1 MENLDEQGY
10 VNDPNQLDLFAGILY
25 TPEQEKHINAY
36 LERQKTTVSLNT
48 IANQRNEELLINS
61 GFRLGIDFQNT
72 FKTEIITREVTL
84 GSSYDKT
91 QFTTELT
98 FENTTGFI
106 SLNGK
111 QFYNGELINPPFS
124 VYFERDKV
132 QCNSIQ
138 EQYRYVKPTTL
149 LEKLKIHNSRQETLF
164 EEYKKKVSLKQNII
178 EKYTKLYP
186 KATVTSKTD
195 WSKYSGSFDI
205 IEVAF
210 SSGSYIQ
217 FKLDIYH
224 NKEFVYKKYDAE
236 FERMNSDEL
245 LEKFSKQEALK

>member
-1 MENLDEQGY
+1 MNEEIK
-10 VNDPNQLDLFAGILY
+10 DPNQLDLFAGILF
-25 TPEQEKHINAY
+25 TPEQEKHINIY
-36 LERQKTTVSLNT
+36 LERQKTTVNLNT
-48 IANQRNEELLINS
+48 IANQRNEELLIRN

-72 FKTEIITREVTL
+72 FKTEIVTREVTL
-84 GSSYDKT
+84 GFSHNGT

-98 FENTTGFI
+98 FENTTGHI

-111 QFYNGELINPPFS
+111 QFYNGELINTMFS

-149 LEKLKIHNSRQETLF
+149 LEKLKIHNSRQEVLF
-164 EEYKKKVSLKQNII
+164 EEYKKKVSLKETII

-186 KATVTSKTD
+186 KATVTSKND

-205 IEVAF
+205 VEVKF
-210 SSGSYIQ
+210 DSGSYVQ
-217 FKLDIYH
+217 FRLDTYY
-224 NKEFVYKKYDAE
+224 NKEYLHKKHDAE
-236 FERMNSDEL
+236 YEKMNSEEL
-245 LEKFSKQEALK
+245 LEKFSKQEALN

>member
-1 MENLDEQGY
+1 MNEEIK
-10 VNDPNQLDLFAGILY
+10 DPNQLDLFAGILF
-25 TPEQEKHINAY
+25 TPEQEKLINNY
-36 LERQKTTVSLNT
+36 LERQKTTVNLNT
-48 IANQRNEELLINS
+48 IANQRNEELLIRN

-98 FENTTGFI
+98 FENTTGHI

-111 QFYNGELINPPFS
+111 QFYNGELINSMFS

-149 LEKLKIHNSRQETLF
+149 LEKLKIHNSRQEVLF
-164 EEYKKKVSLKQNII
+164 EEYKKKVSLKETII

-186 KATVTSKTD
+186 KATVTSKND

-205 IEVAF
+205 IEVKF
-210 SSGSYIQ
+210 ESGSYIQ
-217 FKLDIYH
+217 FRLDTYY
-224 NKEFVYKKYDAE
+224 NKEYLHKKHDAE
-236 FERMNSDEL
+236 FEKMNSDEL

>member
-1 MENLDEQGY
+1 MNEEIK
-10 VNDPNQLDLFAGILY
+10 DPNQLDLFAGILF
-25 TPEQEKHINAY
+25 TPEQEKLINNY
-36 LERQKTTVSLNT
+36 LERQKTTVNLDT
-48 IANQRNEELLINS
+48 TANQRNETLLIRN

-72 FKTEIITREVTL
+72 FKTEIITRNVTL

-98 FENTTGFI
+98 FENTTGYI

-111 QFYNGELINPPFS
+111 QFYNGEILDTIFN

-132 QCNSIQ
+132 QCNAIQ
-138 EQYRYVKPTTL
+138 DQYRYVKPTTL
-149 LEKLKIHNSRQETLF
+149 LEKLKVHNSRQEALF
-164 EEYKKKVSLKQNII
+164 EEHKKKVSLKETIV

-186 KATVTSKTD
+186 KATVTSQND

-205 IEVAF
+205 IEVKF
-210 SSGSYIQ
+210 ESGSYVQ
-217 FKLDIYH
+217 FRLDTYQ
-224 NKEFVYKKYDAE
+224 NKEYLHKKYDAE
-236 FERMNSDEL
+236 YAAMNLEEL

>member
-1 MENLDEQGY
+1 MNEEIK
-10 VNDPNQLDLFAGILY
+10 DPNQLDLFAGILF
-25 TPEQEKHINAY
+25 TPEQEKLINIY
-36 LERQKTTVSLNT
+36 LERQKTTVNLNT
-48 IANQRNEELLINS
+48 VANQRNEVLLIRN

-98 FENTTGFI
+98 FENTTGHI

-111 QFYNGELINPPFS
+111 QFYNGELIDTIFS

-149 LEKLKIHNSRQETLF
+149 LEKLKIHNSRQEQLF
-164 EEYKKKVSLKQNII
+164 EEYKKKVSLKETII

-186 KATVTSKTD
+186 KATITSRND

-205 IEVAF
+205 IEVKF
-210 SSGSYIQ
+210 NSGSYIQ
-217 FKLDIYH
+217 FRLDTYY
-224 NKEFVYKKYDAE
+224 NKEYLHKKHDAE
-236 FERMNSDEL
+236 YEKMNSEEL

>member
-1 MENLDEQGY
+1 MNEEIK
-10 VNDPNQLDLFAGILY
+10 DPNQLDLFAGILF
-25 TPEQEKHINAY
+25 TSEQEKLINIY
-36 LERQKTTVSLNT
+36 LERQKTTVNLNT
-48 IANQRNEELLINS
+48 IANQRNEELLIRN

-98 FENTTGFI
+98 FENTTGHI

-111 QFYNGELINPPFS
+111 QFYNGELINSMFS

-149 LEKLKIHNSRQETLF
+149 LEKLKIHNSRQEQLF
-164 EEYKKKVSLKQNII
+164 EEYKKKVSLKETII

-186 KATVTSKTD
+186 KATVTSK
-195 WSKYSGSFDI
+195 K
-205 IEVAF
+205 
-210 SSGSYIQ
+210 
-217 FKLDIYH
+217 
-224 NKEFVYKKYDAE
+224 
-236 FERMNSDEL
+236 
-245 LEKFSKQEALK
+245 